1 MKILYIIDALA
12 IRGGTERIIIDK
24 ANYLAAHYSYE
35 VHIVTANQGE
45 HPVAY
50 PLYPSVTHHDLGIRF
65 HLQYQYGGMKR
76 LIKSR
81 QMSRLYEERLGAYI
95 QSFQPDIIAS
105 VSENYNKSIIK
116 KKGDIPLIFES
127 HMSCRSKQFTT
138 TSFVDKL
145 REFFYKKWLK
155 NVYGIVALTKEDAIE
170 WKKINSHVCV
180 IPDMVSLNPTPT
192 YSDCEAKSI
201 IFVGRFST
209 QKDIPSLLQIWDIV
223 HQRHP
228 DWQLNIYA
236 GYGDESERLKSHVK
250 GMGEG
255 VVLHEPT
262 SDIFD
267 KYKENSMLLLTSRFE
282 PFGLVLPEAMSCGLP
297 VVSFDC
303 PYGPAEIIT
312 DGEDGFLIKNRDI
325 HAFADKVCQ
334 LIENPQ
340 LRAEMGQRAIASSQ
354 RFSPEKIMPM
364 WKQLFESMVSH
375 S

>member
-1 MKILYIIDALA
+1 MKILYVTDALA
-12 IRGGTERIIIDK
+12 IWGGTERIIVDK
-24 ANYLAAHYSYE
+24 ANYLAGHYGYD

-50 PLYPSVTHHDLGIRF
+50 PLHPSVTHHDLSIRF
-65 HLQYQYGGMKR
+65 HLQYQYGGIKR
-76 LIKSR
+76 FIKSR
-81 QMSRLYEERLGAYI
+81 QMYRLYEERLGAYI
-95 QSFQPDIIAS
+95 HSFQPDLIVS
-105 VSENYNKSIIK
+105 VSENYNRFIFKR
-116 KKGDIPLIFES
+116 KGNIPLIFES
-127 HMSCRSKQFTT
+127 HMSCRCRQFSTN
-138 TSFVDKL
+138 SFVDHL
-145 REFFYKKWLK
+145 RDILYKKWLK
-155 NVYGIVALTKEDAIE
+155 KVCAIIALTDGDAVE

-267 KYKENSMLLLTSRFE
+267 KYKENSMLLLTSKFE
-282 PFGLVLPEAMSCGLP
+282 PFGLVMPEAMSCGLP

-334 LIENPQ
+334 LIENPP
-340 LRAEMGQRAIASSQ
+340 LRKEMGKQAIISSQ

-364 WKQLFESMVSH
+364 WKQLFESIVSH

>member
-1 MKILYIIDALA
+1 MKILYVTDALA
-12 IRGGTERIIIDK
+12 IWAGTERIIVDK
-24 ANYLAAHYSYE
+24 ANYLAEQYGYS

-50 PLYPSVTHHDLGIRF
+50 PLHPSVIHQDFGIRF
-65 HLQYQYGGMKR
+65 HLQYQYGGIKR
-76 LIKSR
+76 FIKSR
-81 QMSRLYEERLGAYI
+81 QMYRLYEERLGAYI
-95 QSFQPDIIAS
+95 HSFQPDLIVS
-105 VSENYNKSIIK
+105 VSENYNRFIFKR
-116 KKGDIPLIFES
+116 KGNIPLIFES
-127 HMSCRSKQFTT
+127 HMSCRCRQFSTN
-138 TSFVDKL
+138 SFVDHL
-145 REFFYKKWLK
+145 RDIIYKGWLK
-155 NVYGIVALTKEDAIE
+155 KVSAIIALTDGDAAE
-170 WKKINSHVCV
+170 WKNINSHVCV

-267 KYKENSMLLLTSRFE
+267 KYKENSMLLLTSKFE
-282 PFGLVLPEAMSCGLP
+282 PFGLVMPEAMSCGLP

-334 LIENPQ
+334 LIENPP
-340 LRAEMGQRAIASSQ
+340 LRKEMGKQAIISSQ

-364 WKQLFESMVSH
+364 WKQLFESIVSH